1 MAVEI
6 VRLGPGDEG
15 RVREASGL
23 FDGPAREDATHRFL
37 REPGHHLL
45 VAYVDEVP
53 VGFVSGVEVTH
64 PDKGTEMML
73 YELGVDE
80 GFRRRGI
87 GRSLVR
93 ALGGLARDRG
103 CQSMFV
109 LTDVDNEAALATY
122 AADGAER
129 EDGIVMFTWDPP
141 PAADD

>member
-1 MAVEI
+1 MAVQI
-6 VRLGPGDEG
+6 VQLGPGDEE

-23 FDGPAREDATHRFL
+23 FDGPSREDATHRFL

-45 VAYVDEVP
+45 VAYADEMP

-103 CQSMFV
+103 CQNMFV

-141 PAADD
+141 PPVDG